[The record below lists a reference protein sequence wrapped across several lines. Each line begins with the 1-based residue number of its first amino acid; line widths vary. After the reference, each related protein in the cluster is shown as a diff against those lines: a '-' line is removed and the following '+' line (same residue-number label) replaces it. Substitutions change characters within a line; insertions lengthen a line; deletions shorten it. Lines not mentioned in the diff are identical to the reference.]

1 MKNTMI
7 KMVIQ
12 INLALFFNK
21 ILNILNLYLIRLYLI
36 DMKMY
41 KNFIELKISKC
52 IILKI
57 FKIICYYFIKNYF
70 YLTIY
75 K

>member
-1 MKNTMI
+1 MKNIMI

-57 FKIICYYFIKNYF
+57 FKIIQIKKIF
-70 YLTIY
+70 RKSKEEI
-75 K
+75 